1 MKKKIKKAYVAPW
14 EKAFDGILTPLEE
27 FIHRQTTSGV
37 LLMLCAIAALAIA
50 NSQWN
55 TAYHYL
61 LQMPFTIGLEGFQL
75 SKSLHHWINDGL
87 MAMFFFVI
95 GLELKREILVG
106 ELADPKQAMLPIIA
120 AVGGMLVPVLI
131 YISINPEG
139 HTLDGWGVPM
149 ATDIAFALGTL
160 ALLGSRIPKNLL
172 TFLVALAIVDDLG
185 AVMVIALFYTETL
198 SLTALATAAGILF
211 LLVALNLGG
220 IRRPIPYLLLGVVL
234 WIAMLK
240 SGVHATLAGIFLA
253 FTIPMRPKYDPE
265 RFLSHIHK
273 MIGQI
278 KKAYQREENIIKND
292 ELRSKVCALGE
303 GVQLV
308 QAPAQ
313 ILESKLH
320 LPSAYLVIPIFSL
333 ANAGVPIDWSSLGDI
348 ITHPVSVGIALGLV
362 VGKLIGIA
370 GFSWVA
376 VKLGLTSLPQ
386 GLNFK
391 HIVGAALMGGIGFT
405 MSIFI
410 AELGFAHHAQDLLMA
425 KTGILLASIV
435 AGVSGF
441 LWLYLTTEKG
451 ENGAIEGGSEPTVTD
466 HSNGGFET
474 TRIKVK
480 PSTESASQHS
490 QSPPGLT

>member
-1 MKKKIKKAYVAPW
+1 MRKRIEKEYVSPW
-14 EKAFDGILTPLEE
+14 EKAFDRVLTPLDE
-27 FIHRQTTSGV
+27 FIHRQTTSGI
-37 LLMLCAIAALAIA
+37 LLMLCAIVALYLA

-55 TAYHYL
+55 EAYHHL
-61 LQMPFTIGLEGFQL
+61 LEMPFTVGMPGFQI
-75 SKSLHHWINDGL
+75 SMSIHHWINDGL
-87 MAMFFFVI
+87 MALFFFVV

-106 ELADPKQAMLPIIA
+106 ELADPKQAVFPIIA
-120 AVGGMLVPVLI
+120 AIGGMVVPVAI
-131 YISINPEG
+131 YMSINPEG
-139 HTLDGWGVPM
+139 HTFDGWGVPM

-185 AVMVIALFYTETL
+185 AVLVIALVYTESIDVL
-198 SLTALATAAGILF
+198 ALVAAGAMLL
-211 LLVALNLGG
+211 LLVSLNLGG
-220 IRRPIPYLLLGVVL
+220 IRRPLPYVLIGLVL
-234 WIAMLK
+234 WVAMLK

-253 FTIPMRPKYDPE
+253 FTIPMRPKYDPK
-265 RFLSHIHK
+265 RFLA
-273 MIGQI
+273 QI
-278 KKAYQREENIIKND
+278 TGLLGLIQKAYQREESILKNC
-292 ELRSKVCALGE
+292 ELRSRVRALGE

-313 ILESKLH
+313 TLEHKMH

-333 ANAGVPIDWSSLGDI
+333 ANAGIPIDWSSFGSI
-348 ITHPVSVGIALGLV
+348 VTHPVSMGIAFGLV
-362 VGKLIGIA
+362 FGKLIGIA

-376 VKLGLTSLPQ
+376 VKIGLTTLPQ

-425 KTGILLASIV
+425 KTGVLLASLI

-441 LWLYLTTEKG
+441 FWLYFTSEK
-451 ENGAIEGGSEPTVTD
+451 SE
-466 HSNGGFET
+466 
-474 TRIKVK
+474 K
-480 PSTESASQHS
+480 
-490 QSPPGLT
+490 

>member
-1 MKKKIKKAYVAPW
+1 MRKKNKKEFIAPW
-14 EKAFDGILTPLEE
+14 EKAFDRVLTPLDE

-37 LLMLCAIAALAIA
+37 LLMLCAIVALYLA

-55 TAYHYL
+55 EAYHHL
-61 LQMPFTIGLEGFQL
+61 LETPLTIGLPEFQL
-75 SKSLHHWINDGL
+75 SKSLHHWVNDGL
-87 MAMFFFVI
+87 MALFFFVV

-106 ELADPKQAMLPIIA
+106 ELADLKHAMFPIIA
-120 AVGGMLVPVLI
+120 AIGGMLVPVLI
-131 YISINPEG
+131 YMSINPAG
-139 HTLDGWGVPM
+139 HTFDGWGVPM

-185 AVMVIALFYTETL
+185 AVLVIALVYTE
-198 SLTALATAAGILF
+198 SLDMLALFIVGVVLL

-220 IRRPIPYLLLGVVL
+220 IRRPLPYILLGIVL

-265 RFLSHIHK
+265 RFLLQINK
-273 MIGQI
+273 MVEQI
-278 KKAYQREENIIKND
+278 QQAYRPEESILKND
-292 ELRSKVCALGE
+292 ALRSRVRALGE

-313 ILESKLH
+313 TLEHKMH
-320 LPSAYLVIPIFSL
+320 LPSAYLVIPIFAL
-333 ANAGVPIDWSSLGDI
+333 ANAGIPIDWSSMGAI
-348 ITHPVSVGIALGLV
+348 ITHPVSMGIALGLV

-376 VKLGLTSLPQ
+376 VKFGLAVLPE
-386 GLNFK
+386 GLSFK

-425 KTGILLASIV
+425 KTGILFASV
-435 AGVSGF
+435 LAGVSGF
-441 LWLYLTTEKG
+441 FWLYFTSDQAE
-451 ENGAIEGGSEPTVTD
+451 E
-466 HSNGGFET
+466 
-474 TRIKVK
+474 
-480 PSTESASQHS
+480 
-490 QSPPGLT
+490 